1 MALTEYDLG
10 RLLPEER
17 LAFTMA
23 AQMVAEDRN
32 PGLNVT
38 AQLVL
43 LIERLLTQPE
53 TEDPR
58 ALTAEGAGPLLDPDC
73 RDGKHGSCVGA
84 PCECGCHPRPVHS
97 MTIEMGNRC
106 GATGLGSASSLAE
119 NVTCPDCRVLLDI
132 QEAIDRG

>member
-1 MALTEYDLG
+1 MALTEYDLA

-23 AQMVAEDRN
+23 AHQVADDRN
-32 PGLNVT
+32 PGLNT
-38 AQLVL
+38 TTTLVL
-43 LIERLLTQPE
+43 TIERLLTQPE

-73 RDGKHGSCVGA
+73 RDGKCGSCVGA
-84 PCECGCHPRPVHS
+84 PCEHDCHQPVHS

-106 GATGLGSASSLAE
+106 SATGPGRASSLTE
-119 NVTCPDCRVLLDI
+119 NVTCPDCRALIDI
-132 QEAIDRG
+132 QEAIDRD